1 MADTSAKKLDALV
14 EGIKIALMTTRRR
27 DGHLVSRP
35 MALQKKEAGADFW
48 FVTERDSDKVAELRA
63 DPHLNLGFYK
73 DRTREWVS
81 VAGTAVLTNDRAIIR
96 RLWAPDWKAWF
107 ADNGGVEDGSAD
119 DPRLFLIGVAAKS
132 AHFLSL
138 DKPQPVVLFELLK
151 ATVTGKRPEFG
162 RVRKLSGPALHRK
175 RKAGKTAKTRGSTRE
190 DVGRL
195 ADHGRRSR

>member
-1 MADTSAKKLDALV
+1 
-14 EGIKIALMTTRRR
+14 MTTRRR

-35 MALQKKEAGADFW
+35 MALQKKEPGADFW

-107 ADNGGVEDGSAD
+107 AENGGAEDGSAD
-119 DPRLFLIGVAAKS
+119 DPCLFLIGVAAKS
-132 AHFLSL
+132 AYFLSV

-151 ATVTGKRPEFG
+151 GAVTGKKPDIG
-162 RVRKLSGPALHRK
+162 RVRKVSGPALHRK
-175 RKAGKTAKTRGSTRE
+175 WKAGTTARMKMKRKIATKR
-190 DVGRL
+190 
-195 ADHGRRSR
+195 